1 MKETVTNPWLLS
13 VAGLLT
19 WLVAGLP
26 VLGSLAA
33 APERFSEPRYLV
45 WLVAFTSFGAL
56 FWWVSRDSEDSV
68 PLAVLVFLQ
77 VGAVWVAMAA
87 VPDGLGSV
95 LLVIT
100 ASQFA
105 WLAPLRLAVLLVVAQ
120 TVVILSTGGWR
131 GDWSPLELVFN
142 AGIYLGFQ
150 LFALFT
156 SYTAL
161 KEAEGR
167 AQLAQLNAE
176 LHTAQ
181 ALLAES
187 SRLSERLRIARELH
201 DLIGHQLTA
210 LSLNLEVAS
219 HLTGGK
225 AKTHI
230 ETSQGLAKGLL
241 SDVRE
246 AVGSLRAGGLELS
259 GALEV
264 LVGNIP
270 ELEVHLELSD
280 DLQVDDPGRAL
291 ALLRVVQEIVTN
303 TVRHARA
310 ENLWLALEP
319 TAEGVR
325 LSARDDG
332 HGAHALR
339 PGNGLT
345 GMQERVETL
354 GGQLELH
361 PNPGR
366 GFALTATLPA

>member
-1 MKETVTNPWLLS
+1 M
-13 VAGLLT
+13 
-19 WLVAGLP
+19 
-26 VLGSLAA
+26 
-33 APERFSEPRYLV
+33 
-45 WLVAFTSFGAL
+45 
-56 FWWVSRDSEDSV
+56 
-68 PLAVLVFLQ
+68 
-77 VGAVWVAMAA
+77 AMAA
-87 VPDGLGSV
+87 FPNGLGSV

-105 WLAPLRLAVLLVVAQ
+105 WLSPLRGAVLLVVAQ
-120 TVVILSTGGWR
+120 TAAAMLIGSWR
-131 GDWSPLELVFN
+131 GDWPLLELAFN

-176 LHTAQ
+176 LRAAQ

-219 HLTGGK
+219 HLTDGK

-230 ETSQGLAKGLL
+230 ETH
-241 SDVRE
+241 
-246 AVGSLRAGGLELS
+246 AGGS
-259 GALEV
+259 PKDSSAMCARRWAVCARVASTSQAALDV

-270 ELEVHLELSD
+270 NLKVHLESD
-280 DLQVDDPGRAL
+280 VQVDDPQRAL
-291 ALLRVVQEIVTN
+291 VLLRGGARGRDQRRCGTPAPRTCGWRWSPLRRASGSPPATTVT
-303 TVRHARA
+303 ARPRCVP
-310 ENLWLALEP
+310 E
-319 TAEGVR
+319 TA
-325 LSARDDG
+325 
-332 HGAHALR
+332 
-339 PGNGLT
+339 LT

>member
-1 MKETVTNPWLLS
+1 M
-13 VAGLLT
+13 AGLLT

-26 VLGSLAA
+26 VLGTLAA
-33 APERFSEPRYLV
+33 SPDLFSEPRYLV
-45 WLVAFTSFGAL
+45 WLAAFTLFGAL
-56 FWWVSRDSEDSV
+56 FWWVSREGEDESV
-68 PLAVLVFLQ
+68 PLAVLVTLQ
-77 VGAVWVAMAA
+77 IGAVWIAMAA
-87 VPDGLGSV
+87 VPNGLGSV
-95 LLVIT
+95 LLVVT

-120 TVVILSTGGWR
+120 TVVVLSTGGWR
-131 GDWSPLELVFN
+131 GEWTLLELMFN

-219 HLTGGK
+219 HLTDGK
-225 AKTHI
+225 AKVHI
-230 ETSQGLAKGLL
+230 ETSQELAKGLL

-270 ELEVHLELSD
+270 DLKVHLESGV
-280 DLQVDDPGRAL
+280 QIDDPARAL
-291 ALLRVVQEIVTN
+291 ALLRVVQEVVTN

-310 ENLWLALEP
+310 QNLWLVLEP
-319 TAEGVR
+319 TAGGVR

-332 HGAHALR
+332 HGAPALR

-345 GMQERVETL
+345 GTRERVETL
-354 GGQLELH
+354 GGRLELH

-366 GFALTATLPA
+366 GFALTATLPV

>member
-1 MKETVTNPWLLS
+1 MKETMTNPWMLS
-13 VAGLLT
+13 IAGLLT

-33 APERFSEPRYLV
+33 SPERFAEPRYLV
-45 WLVAFTSFGAL
+45 WLAAFTLFGVI
-56 FWWVSRDSEDSV
+56 FWKVSRGDEDEPV
-68 PLAVLVFLQ
+68 PLAVFVGLQ
-77 VGAVWVAMAA
+77 IGAVLVAMAA
-87 VPDGLGSV
+87 FPNGLGSV

-105 WLAPLRLAVLLVVAQ
+105 WLAPLRGAVLLVVAQ
-120 TVVILSTGGWR
+120 TAAAMLIGGWR
-131 GDWSPLELVFN
+131 GDWPLLELLFN

-176 LHTAQ
+176 LRAAQ

-219 HLTGGK
+219 HLTDGK

-230 ETSQGLAKGLL
+230 ETTQGLAKGLL

-246 AVGSLRAGGLELS
+246 AVGSLRAGGLDLS
-259 GALEV
+259 GALDV

-270 ELEVHLELSD
+270 NLKVHLESGV
-280 DLQVDDPGRAL
+280 QVDDPQRAL
-291 ALLRVVQEIVTN
+291 VLLRVVQEVVTN

-332 HGAHALR
+332 HGAPALR

-366 GFALTATLPA
+366 GFALTATLPV

>member
-1 MKETVTNPWLLS
+1 MKETMTNPWLLS

-33 APERFSEPRYLV
+33 SPERFAEPRYLV
-45 WLVAFTSFGAL
+45 WTAAFTVFGVV
-56 FWWVSRDSEDSV
+56 FWQVSRGDENERN
-68 PLAVLVFLQ
+68 PLAVLVAVQ
-77 VGAVWVAMAA
+77 VCAVLVAMAA
-87 VPDGLGSV
+87 VPNGIGSV

-100 ASQFA
+100 TSQFA
-105 WLAPLRLAVLLVVAQ
+105 WLAPLRGATLLVVAQ
-120 TVVILSTGGWR
+120 TAAAMLIGGWR
-131 GDWSPLELVFN
+131 GDWTPLELLFN

-176 LHTAQ
+176 LRAAQ

-219 HLTGGK
+219 HLTEGK

-259 GALEV
+259 GALEI

-270 ELEVHLELSD
+270 NLKVHLESD
-280 DLQVDDPGRAL
+280 VQVDDPQRAL
-291 ALLRVVQEIVTN
+291 VLLRVVQEVVTN
-303 TVRHARA
+303 TVRHAHA

-325 LSARDDG
+325 LTARDDG
-332 HGAHALR
+332 HGAPALR

-361 PNPGR
+361 PNPGH

>member
-1 MKETVTNPWLLS
+1 
-13 VAGLLT
+13 
-19 WLVAGLP
+19 
-26 VLGSLAA
+26 
-33 APERFSEPRYLV
+33 
-45 WLVAFTSFGAL
+45 
-56 FWWVSRDSEDSV
+56 
-68 PLAVLVFLQ
+68 
-77 VGAVWVAMAA
+77 MAA
-87 VPDGLGSV
+87 VPNGLGSV

-105 WLAPLRLAVLLVVAQ
+105 WLAPLRPAVLLVVAQ
-120 TVVILSTGGWR
+120 TVVVLSTGGWR
-131 GDWSPLELVFN
+131 GDWPLLELVFN

-201 DLIGHQLTA
+201 DLIGHHLTA

-219 HLTGGK
+219 HLTDGK

-270 ELEVHLELSD
+270 ELKVHLELSS

-310 ENLWLALEP
+310 QNLWLVLEP

-325 LSARDDG
+325 LNARDDG
-332 HGAHALR
+332 HGAPALR